1 MLLSPCKNAPASV
14 SDAICNQIWS
24 PYLNWVSIEG
34 KRFHIPLWCLRV
46 HLIRT
51 TSADYSA
58 VLLQECV
65 RELSWPN
72 RPMNKEKKYLPVR
85 SAVNFPVANSWLLPR
100 YSIVQYRMGWKYLS
114 DLFPVAFGVIRIDTI
129 PIDAALTG
137 VDTWITSGREKFRIL
152 LFVIPPTVGG
162 PVQFQWSVVTV
173 VLSAHCWI
181 LPYE

>member
-1 MLLSPCKNAPASV
+1 MLLSPCKKAPASV

-72 RPMNKEKKYLPVR
+72 RPMKRRKSICQFEAPWI
-85 SAVNFPVANSWLLPR
+85 FPSANSWLLPR

-114 DLFPVAFGVIRIDTI
+114 DLSAVAFGV
-129 PIDAALTG
+129 
-137 VDTWITSGREKFRIL
+137 WITSGPEKFRIS
-152 LFVIPPTVGG
+152 FIVIPPTVGD
-162 PVQFQWSVVTV
+162 PVKFQWNVVTV
-173 VLSAHCWI
+173 VLSGCQWGHCW
-181 LPYE
+181 LVMSYE